1 MDNTTEA
8 EQPYEF
14 PNGFQSWMEVHHEVV
29 AAIVSHRYV
38 EDLKDAE
45 TDTLNDYALA
55 ERWTDEFEEKYKGHD
70 WSIEGNF
77 WDVIE
82 AYMDEKIK
90 GHYEQEQPIF

>member
-45 TDTLNDYALA
+45 TDTLN
-55 ERWTDEFEEKYKGHD
+55 
-70 WSIEGNF
+70 
-77 WDVIE
+77 
-82 AYMDEKIK
+82 
-90 GHYEQEQPIF
+90 